1 MKGRLK
7 ADKPDIILAK
17 GLYRKYFDGTASE
30 EEENALKLFL
40 AESGEIPEGM
50 QTAAA
55 MFRGF
60 SALSEQRYTPAAK
73 YRRARHRRPLAIMAS
88 VSIAAA
94 VAITVSIFSGRETY
108 GYRYDGKP
116 ITDRNEALS
125 QSAPL
130 MLLSEFGKSVD
141 MAMVITDMAIGIT
154 ETDAIEEHK
163 Q

>member
-1 MKGRLK
+1 
-7 ADKPDIILAK
+7 
-17 GLYRKYFDGTASE
+17 
-30 EEENALKLFL
+30 
-40 AESGEIPEGM
+40 
-50 QTAAA
+50 
-55 MFRGF
+55 
-60 SALSEQRYTPAAK
+60 
-73 YRRARHRRPLAIMAS
+73 MAS

-125 QSAPL
+125 QAAPL

-141 MAMVITDMAIGIT
+141 MAMAITDMAIGT
-154 ETDAIEEHK
+154 TDTDAFEEHK